1 MLQNRVPVDFGTENR
16 KGLQDGNADVAVWF
30 IGAGPGDPELITVK
44 GQRLI
49 AAADLVL
56 YAGSLVPEALVAQA
70 KPTALV
76 VDSAPLNL
84 EETHACIMQTV
95 KAGGTVARVH
105 TGDPSLYGA
114 IREQMHL
121 LDAQGIR
128 YAVVPGVTAGFAAA
142 AATATSLT
150 VPDISQSFII
160 TRLEG
165 RTPVPEREKLREMA
179 RHRCAMAIYLSA
191 ANPQG
196 VVDELR
202 AGGLEDSVKVI
213 AAYRV
218 GWPDQ
223 FVVHTTVGEMCETV
237 REHNLS
243 RQTVFL
249 VLPGEDGSEQF
260 SKLYDPTFPHG
271 YRRGS
276 SGS

>member
-1 MLQNRVPVDFGTENR
+1 MVQDFSR
-16 KGLQDGNADVAVWF
+16 PQQQADSNAEQAVRVWF

-49 AAADLVL
+49 AQADLVL
-56 YAGSLVPEALVAQA
+56 YAGSLVPYAIVEQARADAQ
-70 KPTALV
+70 V

-84 EETHACIMQTV
+84 DETHACIMRTV
-95 KAGGTVARVH
+95 RAGGVVARVH

-121 LDAQGIR
+121 LDAEGVS

-142 AATATSLT
+142 AATMTSLT
-150 VPDISQSFII
+150 VPELSQSFII

-165 RTPVPEREKLREMA
+165 RTPVPERERLREMA
-179 RHRCAMAIYLSA
+179 RHRCAMAVYLSA

-196 VVDELR
+196 LVDELR
-202 AGGLEDSVKVI
+202 AGGLEDGVSVI

-218 GWPDQ
+218 GWPEQ
-223 FVVHTTVGEMCETV
+223 RLVHTTVGGLLETV
-237 REHNLS
+237 AAHGLS

-249 VLPGEDGSEQF
+249 VLPGEDGSTRF
-260 SKLYDPTFPHG
+260 SKLYDPEFPHG
-271 YRRGS
+271 YRRGV
-276 SGS
+276 

>member
-1 MLQNRVPVDFGTENR
+1 MRDHNGVA
-16 KGLQDGNADVAVWF
+16 GNGEEGEGKEGFDVSVWF

-49 AAADLVL
+49 AEADLVL
-56 YAGSLVPEALVAQA
+56 YAGSLVPEAVIANA
-70 KPTALV
+70 RTGAEV
-76 VDSAPLNL
+76 VDSASMNL
-84 EETHACIMQTV
+84 EETHACIMRTV
-95 KAGGTVARVH
+95 ASGGMVARVH

-121 LDAQGIR
+121 LEAESVR

-150 VPDISQSFII
+150 VPDLSQSFII

-165 RTPVPEREKLREMA
+165 RTPVPETEKLRDMA
-179 RHRCAMAIYLSA
+179 RHRCAMAIYLST

-196 VVDELR
+196 IVDELR
-202 AGGLEDSVKVI
+202 AGGLEDNVPVI

-223 FVVHTTVGEMCETV
+223 LVVHTTVGGLCDAV
-237 REHNLS
+237 REYGLT

-249 VLPGEDGSEQF
+249 VLPGEDGSERY
-260 SKLYDPTFPHG
+260 SKLYDPVFPHG
-271 YRRGS
+271 YRRS
-276 SGS
+276 KQSD